1 MLVVNLST
9 NPLILWAEN
18 SKYCHNKAI
27 SIKTNFGTH
36 FLFSKQL
43 CDNTAILS
51 TSTDFFIILLK
62 YLIVQILPTFD
73 NFIEIT
79 HSSNVAYNISSNQLY
94 FIPLYIM

>member
-1 MLVVNLST
+1 
-9 NPLILWAEN
+9 
-18 SKYCHNKAI
+18 
-27 SIKTNFGTH
+27 
-36 FLFSKQL
+36 
-43 CDNTAILS
+43 
-51 TSTDFFIILLK
+51 LK